1 MKFREFSEFL
11 QDIEKTNSRNE
22 ATVKLAEF
30 FKKIDPD
37 EVKSLMYLMQGRLVP
52 KFIYLE
58 FNFSDKL
65 ALKAIE
71 GEFGVN
77 SKELYS
83 KLGDL
88 GLVVE
93 TLQIKTPN
101 SPSVTEIYQDL
112 MNLAELGGKGSQE
125 SKSKKFIEIINK
137 LDPISGKFVSR
148 IIVGKLRLGFSEK
161 TFLDAFSWFIKGDK
175 SIRKNIE
182 KAFGSR
188 ADLGEIAELII
199 KNKSNPEIIHQL
211 ETITIKVGV
220 PVASK
225 LVEREKDAKSVWE
238 RMPNCFAQP
247 KLDGLRGQLH
257 LSRAET
263 HIFSRNMESLTEQFP
278 EIINS
283 LRALGVDSIILDSE
297 IIGFD
302 KKEQKFLSYQ
312 ETMTRRRKY
321 DIDSFSSSIPVKAM
335 CFDVLFLNGKDLT
348 HEKIE
353 TRLKLLEEICKKSD
367 GVIEMLETV
376 EMNNEEELHQ
386 YFTSK
391 VEGGLEGIITKESNS
406 IYEPG
411 TRNYTWIKLKANTRS
426 DLVDTIDV
434 AVLGYYSGG
443 GDRSRFG
450 FGAILAGVYDPLDDK
465 YYSIGKVGSGFKEEN
480 MAEMIKNMNDLKS
493 ELKPENYIVEKS
505 LEPNVWVNKGII
517 MEIIADEITRSP
529 SHTTARG
536 KKSKVRKDDSSKGL
550 SIRFPRIKI
559 WNRQDKDYPNT
570 VDEIIKMYELRKG
583 SN

>member
-1 MKFREFSEFL
+1 MKFREFAEFL
-11 QDIEKTNSRNE
+11 QEIEKTNSRND
-22 ATVKLAEF
+22 ATVKLANF
-30 FKKIDPD
+30 FSKIETQD
-37 EVKSLMYLMQGRLVP
+37 VKPLMYLMQGRLVP

-77 SKELYS
+77 AKELYS

-93 TLQIKTPN
+93 NLKIRTPN
-101 SPSVTEIYQDL
+101 SPSIKEIYKDL
-112 MNLAELGGKGSQE
+112 MDLAQLSGKGSQD
-125 SKSKKFIEIINK
+125 SKSKKFIEIIKK

-148 IIVGKLRLGFSEK
+148 IIVGNLRLGFSDK

-199 KNKSNPEIIHQL
+199 KNKDNPEIIFQL
-211 ETITIKVGV
+211 ETIAIKVGV

-225 LVEREKDAKSVWE
+225 LVEREKDSKSVWE

-257 LSRAET
+257 LSGSET

-278 EIINS
+278 EIIAS
-283 LRALGVDSIILDSE
+283 LKELGVHSIILDAE

-302 KKEQKFLSYQ
+302 RTESKFLTYQ

-321 DIDSFSSSIPVKAM
+321 DIDSFSFNIPVKAM
-335 CFDVLFLNGKDLT
+335 CFDILFLNGKDLT

-353 TRLKLLEEICKKSD
+353 VRLKLLGEICSKSN
-367 GVIEMLETV
+367 GVIEMLETIQMQS
-376 EMNNEEELHQ
+376 EDQLDK
-386 YFTSK
+386 YFTEK
-391 VEGGLEGIITKESNS
+391 VESGLEGIITKESDS

-411 TRNYTWIKLKANTRS
+411 TRNYSWIKLKANTRS

-450 FGAILAGVYDPLDDK
+450 FGAILAGVYNPAEDK
-465 YYSIGKVGSGFKEEN
+465 YFSIGKVGSGFKEEDMSEMFQN
-480 MAEMIKNMNDLKS
+480 MSELKS
-493 ELKPENYIVEKS
+493 ENKPENYIVEKS
-505 LEPNVWVNKGII
+505 LEPDVWVNKGII

-529 SHTTARG
+529 SHTAARG
-536 KKSKVRKDDSSKGL
+536 KSSNVKKDDNSKGL

-559 WNRQDKDYPNT
+559 WNRKDKDYPNT
-570 VDEIIKMYELRKG
+570 VDEIVKMYELRKG
-583 SN
+583 AN